1 MFWPCLISR
10 FEKSF
15 LCPLL
20 SLSLYKGIPER
31 VLQRILIFL
40 DACFS
45 SAVLIET
52 TDVKTLAGNGRRQ
65 SDLFPSTHWSVVL
78 AAGRSHAEPQLAQA
92 ALAELCQTYWA
103 PLYSFVR
110 SRGYTV
116 RDAQDFTQSFFAYVI
131 EHKIYAR
138 VDRQKGRF
146 RSFLLA
152 SLKNFL
158 ADASDRERTL
168 KRGGG
173 QSFLPLHEEQA
184 KEAESLFQTHSAT
197 SNEDLIFDRSWAEA
211 LVAAGLER
219 LSADYKGETKKKLFN
234 ELRIFLASGADP
246 PPTYGELAVR
256 LAMTES
262 TLRSHVTRL
271 RARYRE
277 ALRAEVRQTVET
289 EAEVD
294 EELHDLLRV
303 LTEV

>member
-1 MFWPCLISR
+1 
-10 FEKSF
+10 
-15 LCPLL
+15 
-20 SLSLYKGIPER
+20 
-31 VLQRILIFL
+31 
-40 DACFS
+40 
-45 SAVLIET
+45 
-52 TDVKTLAGNGRRQ
+52 VKTLAGNASSQ
-65 SDLFPSTHWSVVL
+65 SALFPSTHWSAVL
-78 AAGRSHAEPQLAQA
+78 AAGRSQTDPEIAQA
-92 ALAELCQTYWA
+92 ALTELCQTYWA

-116 RDAQDFTQSFFAYVI
+116 HDAQDLTQSFFAYLI

-138 VDRQKGRF
+138 VDRQKGKF

-184 KEAESLFQTHSAT
+184 KEAESLFQTHSAM
-197 SNEDLIFDRSWAEA
+197 SSEDSLFDRTWAEA
-211 LVAAGLER
+211 LIAAGLER
-219 LSADYKGETKKKLFN
+219 LSTDYKGEAKKKLFN
-234 ELRIFLASGADP
+234 ELRIFVAGGAEP
-246 PPTYGELAVR
+246 LPSYAELAIR
-256 LAMTES
+256 LGITES